1 MFRKLG
7 DVIHNTPWWAMIL
20 LGVSV
25 LLLLVA
31 VSVPTHVMRLS
42 ETGATPEERRAIKR
56 EIDRAVGDSA
66 LGMAENIVRAI
77 KERSNDPTRRVEMER
92 ALEEI
97 ANARQ
102 EIYNVQRQAAEN
114 AREIAN
120 EAQRSA
126 LETARE
132 AQRAAMESAIEAANG
147 ALEAATEARVAVEEA
162 KQEAADKLKSTGAN
176 TDAALRAFDD
186 MINAAKDKEKVAR
199 EELRKLKDARKR
211 GINIDTSEGQ
221 GLNFDGTIAGKR
233 VKGNIDLSDGTGE
246 SGKSS
251 ASAKSPTPPAAPASK
266 VAPPAKAA
274 LPAPPAPQAA
284 AKEGVTIGLKVPD
297 GPMIGLKVDN
307 ADDPKTFSIDIGEAG
322 KKGSS
327 GRGELTING
336 EKIALNM
343 PVPPMVPL
351 PPELRETIKSSVQQD
366 VRRIGVGSVAVLA
379 FIPMFIMMLIA
390 KFFID
395 RSRRATAFAE
405 QKKQEA
411 EQSNVNRQIVEA
423 RLQALQAQVEPH
435 FLYNTL
441 ANVQAL
447 TEVDPNQANQMTGH
461 LIQYLRNALPKM
473 RESTST
479 VGQEIELVRAF
490 LNILKMRMGDRLD
503 FGIDCAEDLLKL
515 PFPPMMLPSLVEN
528 AIKHGLEPQ
537 REGGRINVIVTPVM
551 TALGKRVRIEVK
563 DTGKG
568 LSDSPTTAGTGVGL
582 TNIRER
588 LIALFGEGDNAGKL
602 TLESNDPKGVIATL
616 EVPVDPQPAGRI
628 ASLAPAKPEPPKGW
642 WGKTRYAIATTHGV
656 WAKIMSKT
664 FIVLMIAL
672 AIVFGLALAA
682 LYTGLLPFNVGDIEL
697 GGLEGMAMGTVLLIA
712 AFGVV
717 ALVLLIVVG
726 LLYGLGL
733 LFAGLLIIIPLII
746 LISVFPAM
754 APFILVGGAAY
765 WWFVYRKKK
774 SNASQS

>member
-1 MFRKLG
+1 MFKKFG
-7 DVIHNTPWWAMIL
+7 DFIHNTPWWAMIL
-20 LGVSV
+20 LGISV

-31 VSVPTHVMRLS
+31 VSIPTHVIKLA
-42 ETGATPEERRAIKR
+42 ETGSTPEERRAIKR
-56 EIDRAVGDSA
+56 EIDLAVGDSA

-77 KERSNDPTRRVEMER
+77 KERSNDPARRVEMER

-97 ANARQ
+97 ANARS
-102 EIYNVQRQAAEN
+102 EIYNVQRQASEN
-114 AREIAN
+114 AKVAAA
-120 EAQRSA
+120 EARN
-126 LETARE
+126 T
-132 AQRAAMESAIEAANG
+132 AMEAAIEAG
-147 ALEAATEARVAVEEA
+147 SSALEAAVEARVAVEEA

-176 TDAALRAFDD
+176 ADAALRAFDD
-186 MINAAKDKEKVAR
+186 MIRAAKEKETVAR
-199 EELRKLKDARKR
+199 DELRKLKDARKR
-211 GINIDTSEGQ
+211 GINIDTSEGA

-233 VKGNIDLSDGTGE
+233 VSGTIDLSNNEGT
-246 SGKSS
+246 
-251 ASAKSPTPPAAPASK
+251 AKKGVNEPARGPKAPTPPPAKGAPGAPP
-266 VAPPAKAA
+266 APPAKGAD
-274 LPAPPAPQAA
+274 
-284 AKEGVTIGLKVPD
+284 GVSFGLKVPD
-297 GPMIGLKVDN
+297 GPTIGLKVDN
-307 ADDPKTFSIDIGEAG
+307 PDDPKVFTLDIGESDKGG
-322 KKGSS
+322 KGGKTTKDAK
-327 GRGELTING
+327 RELTVNG

-343 PVPPMVPL
+343 PLPPLAPL
-351 PPELRETIKSSVQQD
+351 PPELRESIKSSVHQD
-366 VRRIGVGSVAVLA
+366 VRRIGVGSVLVLT
-379 FIPMFIMMLIA
+379 FIPMFIMLLIA
-390 KFFID
+390 KYFID

-537 REGGRINVIVTPVM
+537 KEGGRIDVVVTPIM

-568 LSDSPTTAGTGVGL
+568 LTDSPTTAGTGVGL

-588 LIALFGEGDNAGKL
+588 LIALFGTGENAGKL
-602 TLESNDPKGVIATL
+602 TLESNEPKGVIATL
-616 EVPVDPQPAGRI
+616 EVPVDPQPAGGMA
-628 ASLAPAKPEPPKGW
+628 ASTPPKPEPPKGW

-672 AIVFGLALAA
+672 ALVFGLALAA

-697 GGLEGMAMGTVLLIA
+697 GGLEGMAMGTVLLVA

-746 LISVFPAM
+746 LISVFPAL
-754 APFILVGGAAY
+754 APFILIGGAAY
-765 WWFVYRKKK
+765 WWFVYRNKKDTRTP
-774 SNASQS
+774 S

>member
-1 MFRKLG
+1 MFRKFG
-7 DVIHNTPWWAMIL
+7 DFIHNTPWWAMIL
-20 LGVSV
+20 LGISV
-25 LLLLVA
+25 LVLLVA
-31 VSVPTHVMRLS
+31 VSIPTHVFRLS
-42 ETGATPEERRAIKR
+42 ESGATPEERRAIKR

-66 LGMAENIVRAI
+66 LGMAENVLRAI

-102 EIYNVQRQAAEN
+102 EIYNVQRQASEGAKEAAAE
-114 AREIAN
+114 ARN
-120 EAQRSA
+120 TA
-126 LETARE
+126 LETA
-132 AQRAAMESAIEAANG
+132 IEAGNS
-147 ALEAATEARVAVEEA
+147 ALDAATEARVAVEEA
-162 KQEAADKLKSTGAN
+162 KQEAADKLKNTGAN
-176 TDAALRAFDD
+176 ADAALKAFDE
-186 MINAAKDKEKVAR
+186 MIRSAKDKERVAR
-199 EELRKLKDARKR
+199 EELRKLKDAKKR
-211 GINIDTSEGQ
+211 GSSVESSEGE
-221 GLNFDGTIAGKR
+221 GINFDGTIAGKR
-233 VKGNIDLSDGTGE
+233 VTGSIDFSGDAEEG
-246 SGKSS
+246 GKS
-251 ASAKSPTPPAAPASK
+251 AKTPKAPAAPVATPSPAAKAAPPAAPARA
-266 VAPPAKAA
+266 AP
-274 LPAPPAPQAA
+274 PAPPAAT
-284 AKEGVTIGLKVPD
+284 KSGSDNLSMGLKVP
-297 GPMIGLKVDN
+297 GGGNIGIVI
-307 ADDPKTFSIDIGEAG
+307 DDPKGVVLERTA
-322 KKGSS
+322 K
-327 GRGELTING
+327 GELTING
-336 EKIALNM
+336 EKISLNL
-343 PVPPMVPL
+343 PPTVPL
-351 PPELRETIKSSVQQD
+351 PPELRETIKSTVHSD
-366 VRRIGVGSVAVLA
+366 VRRIGVGSAMVLM
-379 FIPMFIMMLIA
+379 FIPMFIMLLIA
-390 KFFID
+390 KYFID

-537 REGGRINVIVTPVM
+537 KEGGRIDVIVTPVM

-568 LSDSPTTAGTGVGL
+568 LSDSPATAGTGVGL

-588 LIALFGEGDNAGKL
+588 LIALFGTGDNAGKL

-616 EVPVDPQPAGRI
+616 EVPVDPQPAGGMA
-628 ASLAPAKPEPPKGW
+628 ASAPPKPEPPKGW

-664 FIVLMIAL
+664 FIVRMIAL

-697 GGLEGMAMGTVLLIA
+697 NGLEGMALGTVLLIA

-733 LFAGLLIIIPLII
+733 LFAGLIIIIPLII
-746 LISVFPAM
+746 LISIFPAM
-754 APFILVGGAAY
+754 APFILVGGVLY

-774 SNASQS
+774 HNTTPS